1 MRFFRFLGFAA
12 MALLAVSCGVGG
24 GKPAGPS
31 TVTLPTQAEADS
43 IAAALGT
50 AARTSD
56 GTGQTVTI
64 PYTKPAGPRVY
75 TFTPSADS
83 NYIKVIALMPKK
95 NAAGWEIESSVDYPA
110 FDMIGDLRFKA
121 FNDSVLVREFGGA
134 KFLTFGVLREG
145 AVESAS
151 TQVLYNL
158 DTDGLQSVT
167 FSGKRLKDGRI
178 EGTSNKTMLVGT
190 ERPEMQWAIARQ
202 AADPNL
208 VELSRADLMSDQAIG
223 WWLDNNPDAATRA
236 SKIAFGALP
245 EESSLVAS
253 FKSAKKE
260 NSAKYRAALLN
271 TRGYT
276 VVVAYRKSSG
286 AYYIAW
292 AEPQCTDR
300 KRGKLLN
307 SIYFENDTSL
317 VLFYY
322 RGKTTFKYRVN
333 LANAKITR

>member
-1 MRFFRFLGFAA
+1 M
-12 MALLAVSCGVGG
+12 
-24 GKPAGPS
+24 
-31 TVTLPTQAEADS
+31 
-43 IAAALGT
+43 
-50 AARTSD
+50 
-56 GTGQTVTI
+56 
-64 PYTKPAGPRVY
+64 
-75 TFTPSADS
+75 
-83 NYIKVIALMPKK
+83 
-95 NAAGWEIESSVDYPA
+95 
-110 FDMIGDLRFKA
+110 
-121 FNDSVLVREFGGA
+121 
-134 KFLTFGVLREG
+134 
-145 AVESAS
+145 
-151 TQVLYNL
+151 
-158 DTDGLQSVT
+158 T

-208 VELSRADLMSDQAIG
+208 VELSRADLMSDQAIE

-236 SKIAFGALP
+236 SKIIFGALP
-245 EESSLVAS
+245 EESSLVAA
-253 FKSAKKE
+253 FKSARKE

-271 TRGYT
+271 MRGYT

-322 RGKTTFKYRVN
+322 KGKTTFKYRVN
-333 LANAKITR
+333 LANARITR